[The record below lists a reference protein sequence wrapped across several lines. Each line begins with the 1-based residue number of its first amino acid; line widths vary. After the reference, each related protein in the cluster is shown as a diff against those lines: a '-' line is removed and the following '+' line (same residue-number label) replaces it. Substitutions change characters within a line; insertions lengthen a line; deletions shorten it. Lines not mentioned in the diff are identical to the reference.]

1 MAFYSPL
8 CLYEMFFTGLSELH
22 CLVSVLLTF
31 VVSQI
36 LHLYTCVTCV
46 LDTLYWSDVSLA
58 YLTSRKQ
65 MALGSHMLKK
75 RSEKLRMYVQTK
87 TWFKLI

>member
-36 LHLYTCVTCV
+36 LHLNTCVTCV

-75 RSEKLRMYVQTK
+75 LQMYVQTK